1 MPGNLF
7 KAFWNSVI
15 IFLLVYT
22 ATYMPYKTCFID
34 TPSNESKIFDQ
45 VIDGLFTIDIFINF
59 ISAVEMTD
67 GSVISSL
74 KDIAADYARSW
85 FIFDV
90 AAVFPV
96 ELILDTITHFDES

>member
-1 MPGNLF
+1 MPGNIF

-15 IFLLVYT
+15 IILLVYT

-34 TPSNESKIFDQ
+34 TPSIESIILDQ
-45 VIDGLFTIDIFINF
+45 VIDGLFTFDIFINF
-59 ISAVEMTD
+59 ISAVEKSD

-85 FIFDV
+85 FVFDV

-96 ELILDTITHFDES
+96 E